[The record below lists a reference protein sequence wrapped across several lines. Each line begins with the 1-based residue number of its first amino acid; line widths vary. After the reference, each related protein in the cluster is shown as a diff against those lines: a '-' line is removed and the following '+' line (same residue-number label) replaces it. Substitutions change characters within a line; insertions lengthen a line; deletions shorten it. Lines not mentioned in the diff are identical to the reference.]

1 MDSIKIFLWPVIISI
16 VGHALLIWAGSVI
29 DLRNPART
37 AEIFNV
43 KMTDPDE
50 IAQPGQKEALRSEN
64 DPDERASDDNDDA
77 VREDT
82 VNLGNADVKYAR
94 YLSQFKKKISR
105 IWMYPADAF
114 ERREEGVTVVKI
126 SVEAD
131 GSLTG
136 LLLLSSSGSERL
148 DQSTLATVR
157 EAAPF
162 YPLPEAYRL
171 TRLHIIASFRYRLTD

>member
-29 DLRNPART
+29 DLRHSGHAT
-37 AEIFNV
+37 EIFNV
-43 KMTDPDE
+43 KMTDPEE
-50 IAQPGQKEALRSEN
+50 IAPPGEKDAVRDQNE
-64 DPDERASDDNDDA
+64 PDERPSDDLAASD
-77 VREDT
+77 REDT
-82 VNLGNADVKYAR
+82 VDLGSADVKYAR

-131 GSLTG
+131 GSLG
-136 LLLLSSSGSERL
+136 VIALVSSSGSERL

-162 YPLPEAYRL
+162 SPLPETYRL